1 MYNPS
6 YTTKRNDIISVLP
19 ANLKKI
25 LDVGCS
31 TGTLGEEIKK
41 IIPGCKIW
49 GIEFD
54 KAMGN
59 EALLKLDKV
68 FIDNAES
75 LLKEEKISENFDC
88 IIFADI
94 LEHLYDPWEVIK
106 KSRKLLNDGGII
118 IASIPNIR
126 YYKVF
131 VEIFL
136 KGYWPR
142 DHRGIFDKTHLR
154 YFTKKNIDELFNEAG
169 LKIIRVKRNFR
180 LIDRKST
187 FNKISNFTNIPFVK
201 DFFTFQFIV
210 VAG

>member
-19 ANLKKI
+19 VNLKKI

-31 TGTLGEEIKK
+31 TGALGEEIKK

-75 LLKEEKISENFDC
+75 LLKEERISEKFDC

-106 KSRKLLNDGGII
+106 KSRKHLNDGGII

-136 KGYWPR
+136 KGNWPR
-142 DHRGIFDKTHLR
+142 DQRGIFDKTHLR

-169 LKIIRVKRNFR
+169 LKIMRVKRNFR
-180 LIDRKST
+180 LIDRKSAL
-187 FNKISNFTNIPFVK
+187 NKISNFTNIPLVK